1 MTEERICRI
10 ALNTLPPV
18 GPVTYHRL
26 IGAFGSARD
35 VFRAEVEE
43 LSRINGLSPAAA
55 ETIRRADPEAATER
69 ELALA
74 RKTGASIVLLGEE
87 GYPKPLENAYSPPP
101 VLSIMG
107 EWREEDSAAIAI
119 VGSRTPSR
127 YGRVMTEK
135 MARELSAAGV
145 TIVSGLARGVDG
157 VAHRAALDA
166 GGRTIAVLG
175 CGLNVYYP
183 AEHKGLQRAIAG
195 NGAVISQ
202 FPFTARPDKANFPM
216 RNRVISGLS
225 LGVFVTEAAEK
236 SGALITAYAAIDDNR
251 DVFSLPGQANS
262 PKSRGTNSLIK
273 LGHAKLIQD
282 VGDILEELPDYVKKS
297 IMERQAAL
305 PLPEEELSGD
315 EAKVLAALGH
325 EPAHMDAVAEGL
337 GLPSNMVSAI
347 LLSLELKGLVK
358 QTPGRLFIKL

>member
-1 MTEERICRI
+1 MTGDRIYRI

-18 GPVTYHRL
+18 GPVAYHRL

-35 VFRAEVEE
+35 VFRAGVEE

-55 ETIRRADPEAATER
+55 ETVRGTDPEAAAER
-69 ELALA
+69 ELAFA
-74 RKTGASIVLLGEE
+74 RAAGASIVLLGEE
-87 GYPKPLENAYSPPP
+87 GYPKPLENAYCPPP
-101 VLSIMG
+101 VLSILG
-107 EWREEDSAAIAI
+107 EWREEDSAAMAV

-127 YGRVMTEK
+127 YGRAMTEK
-135 MARELSAAGV
+135 LTRELSEAGL

-157 VAHRAALDA
+157 VAHRAALEA
-166 GGRTIAVLG
+166 GGRTIAALG

-195 NGAVISQ
+195 NGAVVSQ
-202 FPFTARPDKANFPM
+202 FPFAARPDKANFPM

-251 DVFSLPGQANS
+251 DVFALPGQANS
-262 PKSRGTNSLIK
+262 PKSRGTNRLIK
-273 LGHAKLIQD
+273 LGHAKLVQD
-282 VGDILEELPDYVKKS
+282 VEDIIEELPDYVRKS

-305 PLPEEELSGD
+305 PLPDDGLSEEEARALG
-315 EAKVLAALGH
+315 ALGH
-325 EPAHMDAVAEGL
+325 EPVHMDAVADGL

-347 LLSLELKGLVK
+347 LLSLELKGLVR
-358 QTPGRLFIKL
+358 QMPGRLFIKL